1 MSSDVAEQG
10 AEAFRIVKVSEG
22 LFDDDV
28 VYVAAQGSHIGIDGG
43 RLVVKLGE
51 SGEVLSSFPLEKV
64 NTVNVF
70 GNVSI
75 STPFLS
81 KCNKQGMVVN
91 YFTWYGKFVGT
102 FSPDHNTIAEIRRHQ
117 AVLGA
122 AGALAISKMIIGA
135 KIRNSRT
142 LLARKKIKPPK
153 RLKELELGVL
163 GAKGM
168 NELRGVEGEAASIYF
183 GCLNDCLIEGWS
195 FEKRTRRPPR
205 DHLNA
210 LLSLTYAMMKNE
222 VMSGL
227 RQYNLDPYIGVMHT
241 DRHGRPALAL
251 DLLEEFRPIFCD
263 AFALRLINQRILDH
277 DDFGADNRL
286 KDYALKK
293 YLSLYDDYMKE
304 TFTHPKFKYMVT
316 KRRSVIMQAILL
328 RKAITGE
335 MRKYHPL
342 VFPR

>member
-1 MSSDVAEQG
+1 MSSDAAEQG
-10 AEAFRIVKVSEG
+10 AEAFRIIKASEG

-28 VYVAAQGSHIGIDGG
+28 VYVAAQGSRIGIDGG
-43 RLVVKLGE
+43 RLVVKYGE
-51 SGEVLSSFPLEKV
+51 SGEVLSSFPLEKI
-64 NTVNVF
+64 NTVNIF
-70 GNVSI
+70 GNVSV

-81 KCNKQGMVVN
+81 KCNRHGMVVN
-91 YFTWYGKFVGT
+91 YFTRYGKYVGS

-117 AVLGA
+117 AALNA
-122 AGALAISKMIIGA
+122 ERALAISKVIVGA

-153 RLKELELGVL
+153 RLKELEFEVL
-163 GAKGM
+163 GAAGM
-168 NELRGVEGEAASIYF
+168 NQLRGVEGEAASIYF
-183 GCLNDCLIEGWS
+183 AHLNECLIEGWI
-195 FEKRTRRPPR
+195 FEKRTRRPPK
-205 DHLNA
+205 DHLNS

-263 AFALRLINQRILDH
+263 AFALRLVNQRILDH
-277 DDFGADNRL
+277 DDFGSDNRL
-286 KDYALKK
+286 KDHALKK

-304 TFTHPKFKYMVT
+304 TFNHPKFKYAVT

-335 MRKYHPL
+335 MKQYHPL
-342 VFPR
+342 VFTR